1 MKLDSSPIPR
11 IMIAAPS
18 SSSGKTTLTCALLA
32 LLKNRGNSPVAF
44 KCGPDFIDPMFH
56 ERVLGVPST
65 NLDSYFVGEDEVRE
79 IFSDEILRQAQNDNG
94 RHADCAVIEG
104 VMGLFDGLAGKSIQ
118 ASSYDIARITKTP
131 ILLVLDASGASRSIV
146 PLVQGFLDYDK
157 KNSHDGKNLIR
168 GIFLNKCSKAQFSIL
183 KPLIEEECAVVGENG
198 ESRVKVVGFL
208 PNDSESVWKS
218 RHLGLFLPQ
227 EIADLNK
234 QIQKTA
240 RILTETLDFA
250 ELEAIMEIENGKLK
264 TKNTDILSRTRIL
277 LTQNSCGST
286 GSCPP
291 PCGQQSKI
299 KDYTAFCEG
308 KAFPHANSTLHTAN
322 FSLLTSHSSLT
333 IAVARDEAFCFY
345 YQENLR
351 ALEEAGA
358 RLVFFSPLHDACV
371 PSDARG
377 ILLGGGYPELHAAEL
392 EANDSMRKS
401 IKAAVKN
408 GVAVMAECGGFM
420 YLQER
425 LVGGGFTKAG
435 GILPIR
441 GKSSEVSY
449 EMCGAIE
456 GECRYTGR
464 LVRFGYAEFAPKDA
478 KNAGGQGVC
487 HAERNKTFETQ
498 FSVRG
503 HEFHYFDS
511 TNNGSAFSAKKPLSS
526 RSWDCMIHTE
536 KMLAGFPH
544 LYYRSCPEIVRWF
557 VGVCGGE
564 RT

>member
-1 MKLDSSPIPR
+1 MNADSKSQSQILNAPR

-32 LLKNRGNSPVAF
+32 LLKNRGRSPVAF

-65 NLDSYFVGEDEVRE
+65 NLDSYFVGEDEVRA
-79 IFSDEILRQAQNDNG
+79 IFADEILRQAQNDNG
-94 RHADCAVIEG
+94 RHADCVVIEG

-118 ASSYDIARITKTP
+118 ASSYDIARITETP

-157 KNSHDGKNLIR
+157 KNSRDGKNLIR

-183 KPLIEEECAVVGENG
+183 KPLIEEECVVADENG

-208 PNDSESVWKS
+208 PNDSESAWKS

-240 RILTETLDFA
+240 EILTETLDFA
-250 ELEAIMEIENGKLK
+250 ELEKIMGCGNGK
-264 TKNTDILSRTRIL
+264 SYW
-277 LTQNSCGST
+277 SEGVGS
-286 GSCPP
+286 
-291 PCGQQSKI
+291 
-299 KDYTAFCEG
+299 DG
-308 KAFPHANSTLHTAN
+308 KASKTHEVSFERVSAKAVPEPTFPNIN
-322 FSLLTSHSSLT
+322 FQFSPFNFQFTV
-333 IAVARDEAFCFY
+333 AVARDEAFCFY

-371 PSDARG
+371 PSEARG

-449 EMCGAIE
+449 EMCDAIE
-456 GECRYTGR
+456 GECRYTGK

-478 KNAGGQGVC
+478 KNAGWQGVC
-487 HAERNKTFETQ
+487 HAEQSETSKTQ
-498 FSVRG
+498 FSIRG

-536 KMLAGFPH
+536 KILAGFPH

-557 VGVCGGE
+557 VGACGGE
-564 RT
+564 KNSSKR

>member
-1 MKLDSSPIPR
+1 MNADSKSQSQILNAPR

-32 LLKNRGNSPVAF
+32 LLKNRGRSPVAF

-65 NLDSYFVGEDEVRE
+65 NLDSYFVGEDEVRA
-79 IFSDEILRQAQNDNG
+79 IFADEILRQAQNDNG
-94 RHADCAVIEG
+94 RHADCVVIEG
-104 VMGLFDGLAGKSIQ
+104 VMGLFDGLAGKSLQ
-118 ASSYDIARITKTP
+118 ASSYDIARITGTP
-131 ILLVLDASGASRSIV
+131 ILLVVDASGASRSIV

-157 KNSHDGKNLIR
+157 KNSRDGKNLIR

-183 KPLIEEECAVVGENG
+183 KPLIEEGCVVADENG
-198 ESRVKVVGFL
+198 EKCVKVVGFL

-234 QIQKTA
+234 HIQKTA

-250 ELEAIMEIENGKLK
+250 ELEEIMEIENGKSK
-264 TKNTDILSRTRIL
+264 TENV
-277 LTQNSCGST
+277 
-286 GSCPP
+286 
-291 PCGQQSKI
+291 
-299 KDYTAFCEG
+299 
-308 KAFPHANSTLHTAN
+308 AN
-322 FSLLTSHSSLT
+322 FQFSPFKFQFT

-371 PSDARG
+371 PSNARG
-377 ILLGGGYPELHAAEL
+377 ILLGGGYPELYAAEL

-456 GECRYTGR
+456 GECRYTGKF
-464 LVRFGYAEFAPKDA
+464 VRFGYAEFAPKDA

-487 HAERNKTFETQ
+487 HAERSEASKTQ

-557 VGVCGGE
+557 VGACGK
-564 RT
+564 